1 MKENF
6 SFNPVSDIKSM
17 FIDFLMLVLK
27 IVLMGLIIN
36 FTLDKSGL
44 NDDGSV
50 INYIKYF
57 VIGSAVLYVLTFLY
71 FMYRAHSANG
81 KYQYTKYAKASFLAL
96 AVIFIHIVILIS
108 SSFIEVVPELGLLIS
123 MLVWSSFG
131 IVVVSGLIY
140 NIAFESASKII
151 DA

>member
-27 IVLMGLIIN
+27 IVLVGLIIN

-50 INYIKYF
+50 INYIK
-57 VIGSAVLYVLTFLY
+57 
-71 FMYRAHSANG
+71 AHSANG